1 MVLMLGTTSCTQR
14 FVVPSEIATS
24 AASPLAIPSGTTMV
38 VIPPGTRPVFLAST
52 VPSTFYLSSRGAAVI
67 INGIVVMR

>member
-1 MVLMLGTTSCTQR
+1 
-14 FVVPSEIATS
+14 
-24 AASPLAIPSGTTMV
+24 MV

-52 VPSTFYLSSRGAAVI
+52 VPSTFYLSSRGAPVI